1 MELKSTTCPKL
12 YLAPMEGVGS
22 QGFRRSLAK
31 IGGFDEACT
40 EFLRVP
46 SNAHVKS
53 LAKRYDP
60 KDTLPIPQAAQIMG
74 SIPSLMG
81 DMSYEL
87 ELLGAP
93 RIDLN
98 CGCPSNTVT
107 GRGAGSSLLKTPHL
121 LYEIAK
127 AMKDAISVPLSVKL
141 RSGFADTSLF
151 KENILAAQE
160 AGASFITLHPRRKID
175 GYSGK
180 ANWDFIRQAKE
191 LLSIPVVGNGDILTP
206 QDAESMLKQTGCD
219 ALMIGR
225 GAVINPW
232 IFHQIKLY
240 FGVRA
245 KTENWEETYHYF
257 LHFAKEIGKDVPERS
272 LINQLKQL
280 FGFLFLKTPHLQ
292 EKRYEMLRLTFR
304 KAEEFL
310 EKVIPLYKE
319 AASYG

>member
-1 MELKSTTCPKL
+1 MELKKGTCPKL

-22 QGFRRSLAK
+22 QGFRRALAR

-53 LAKRYDP
+53 LASRYDP
-60 KDTLPIPQAAQIMG
+60 TDTSPIPQAAQIMG

-87 ELLGAP
+87 QLLGAP

-107 GRGAGSSLLKTPHL
+107 GRGAGSSLLKTPRL

-127 AMKDAISVPLSVKL
+127 SMKESIAVPLSVKL
-141 RSGFADTSLF
+141 RSGFEDTSLF
-151 KENILAAQE
+151 QENLLAAQE

-180 ANWDFIRQAKE
+180 ANWDLIRIAKE

-206 QDAESMLKQTGCD
+206 QDAHRMLEETNCD

-232 IFHQIKLY
+232 IFHQVKLY
-240 FGVRA
+240 FGVMT
-245 KTENWEETYHYF
+245 KLESWEETYLYF
-257 LHFAKEIGKDVPERS
+257 LHFAKEIGKEAPERS
-272 LINQLKQL
+272 LVNQLKQL

-292 EKRYEMLRLTFR
+292 EKRYEMLRLTF
-304 KAEEFL
+304 KKGEEFL

-319 AASYG
+319 AANYG

>member
-1 MELKSTTCPKL
+1 MEVRKGICPKL

-22 QGFRRSLAK
+22 QGFRRAIAK

-53 LAKRYDP
+53 LARRYDP
-60 KDTLPIPQAAQIMG
+60 MDTSPIPQAAQIMG

-81 DMSYEL
+81 DMSHEL

-107 GRGAGSSLLKTPHL
+107 GRGAGSSLLRTPRL
-121 LYEIAK
+121 LHDIAK
-127 AMKDAISVPLSVKL
+127 AMKESISVPLSVKL
-141 RSGFADTSLF
+141 RSGFTDTSLF
-151 KENILAAQE
+151 QENLLAAQE

-180 ANWDFIRQAKE
+180 ANWDLIRIAKE

-206 QDAESMLKQTGCD
+206 LDAEAMLKQTGCD

-232 IFHQIKLY
+232 VFHQVKLY
-240 FGVRA
+240 FGVLT
-245 KTENWEETYHYF
+245 KIESWEETYLYIHD
-257 LHFAKEIGKDVPERS
+257 FAKQIGKEAPERS

-292 EKRYEMLRLTFR
+292 EKRLEMLRLTFR

-310 EKVIPLYKE
+310 EKVIPLYQE
-319 AASYG
+319 AASHG